1 LRVFVTGG
9 GTGGH
14 LYPALAIA
22 RALVKAEPRI
32 EPFFIGA
39 RRGIERDVL
48 PTTEFSHELLDL
60 HPLYRSRPWENW
72 RTVRGLL
79 SAWGRISSLARED
92 RPRFVIGT
100 GGYAAGATMM
110 FAARRDIPLFIQEQ
124 NSFPGRT
131 VRAFSRYAREIYL
144 GFPEGGALLPG
155 RARARAVFTGN
166 PIAPPPTPL
175 PPKAPARAA
184 WGLTDTGNVVLV
196 FGGSQGSAALNA
208 VIDAWIARGL
218 PDGLQMI
225 WATGKAHFERH
236 ASRESLRVRVRAY
249 LSPIADAYAAS
260 DLAITRAGAMT
271 TAELAA
277 WQIPP
282 ILVPLPTAAADH
294 QTVNAKA
301 LAAAGA
307 ARWIRQD
314 ELTVDRLDAL
324 VRELVSTPDALR
336 SIARAE
342 LERARPD
349 AAHDIARRILDAV
362 DLNQPLK
369 GSEILSVRQDSRSL
383 TP

>member
-1 LRVFVTGG
+1 LRIFVTGG

-22 RALVKAEPRI
+22 RALVKLEPRI
-32 EPFFIGA
+32 EPLFIGA

-48 PTTEFSHELLDL
+48 PTTEFEHELLDL

-72 RTVRGLL
+72 RTLRGLV
-79 SAWGRISSLARED
+79 SAWSRIATLARQD
-92 RPRFVIGT
+92 RPRLVIGT

-110 FAARRDIPLFIQEQ
+110 FAARRNIPLFIQEQ

-144 GFPEGGALLPG
+144 GFPEGGAPLPE
-155 RARARAVFTGN
+155 RARQRALFTGN
-166 PIAPPPTPL
+166 PIAPPPVPL
-175 PPKAPARAA
+175 PSKPPARAA
-184 WGLTDTGNVVLV
+184 WALSDTGTVVLV
-196 FGGSQGSAALNA
+196 FGGSQGSAALNS
-208 VIDAWIARGL
+208 VIDAWVARGL
-218 PDGLQMI
+218 PKDVQMI
-225 WATGKAHFERH
+225 WATGKAHFDRH
-236 ASRESLRVRVRAY
+236 AARESTRVRVRAY
-249 LSPIADAYAAS
+249 LAPIADAYAAS

-307 ARWIRQD
+307 ARWIPQD

-324 VRELVSTPDALR
+324 VRELIATPDALQA
-336 SIARAE
+336 IARAE

-349 AAHDIARRILDAV
+349 AAQDIARRILSAV
-362 DLNQPLK
+362 DLNQF
-369 GSEILSVRQDSRSL
+369 
-383 TP
+383 

>member
-1 LRVFVTGG
+1 LRIFVTGG

-22 RALVKAEPRI
+22 RALVRLDPRLD
-32 EPFFIGA
+32 PLFIGA

-48 PTTEFSHELLDL
+48 PTTEFRHELLDL
-60 HPLYRSRPWENW
+60 HPIYRSAPWQNW
-72 RTVRGLL
+72 KTARGLVT
-79 SAWGRISSLARED
+79 AWQRIGALAREAT
-92 RPRFVIGT
+92 PRLVIGT

-110 FAARRDIPLFIQEQ
+110 FAARRKIPLFIQEQ

-144 GFPEGGALLPG
+144 GFPEGGELLPPD
-155 RARARAVFTGN
+155 ARARAVFTGN

-175 PPKAPARAA
+175 PPKEPARAA
-184 WGLTDTGNVVLV
+184 WKLRGEGTVVLV

-218 PDGLQMI
+218 PDRVQLI
-225 WATGKAHFERH
+225 WATGKGHFDKH
-236 ASRESLRVRVRAY
+236 AARESERVRVRPY
-249 LSPIADAYAAS
+249 LAPIADAYAAS

-307 ARWIRQD
+307 ARWVRQS
-314 ELTVDRLDAL
+314 ELDVDRLDAL
-324 VRELVSTPDALR
+324 VRDLVGAPGALA
-336 SIARAE
+336 SIAAAE
-342 LERARPD
+342 LERARPL
-349 AAHDIARRILDAV
+349 AAEDIARRILTAV
-362 DLNQPLK
+362 DIK
-369 GSEILSVRQDSRSL
+369 
-383 TP
+383 

>member
-22 RALVKAEPRI
+22 RALVKLEPQL

-48 PTTEFSHELLDL
+48 PTTEFPHQLLDL
-60 HPLYRSRPWENW
+60 HPLYRSRPWQNW
-72 RTVRGLL
+72 RTVRGLV
-79 SAWGRISSLARED
+79 SAWGRISTLARQSP
-92 RPRFVIGT
+92 PRLVIGT
-100 GGYAAGATMM
+100 GGYAAGATMA

-131 VRAFSRYAREIYL
+131 VRTFSRYAREIYL
-144 GFPEGGALLPG
+144 GFPEGGARLPKH
-155 RARARAVFTGN
+155 AQARAVYTGN
-166 PIAPPPTPL
+166 PISPPPSPL
-175 PPKAPARAA
+175 PDKREARAA
-184 WGLTDTGNVVLV
+184 WELSDGGVVILV
-196 FGGSQGSAALNA
+196 FGGSQGSAGLNE
-208 VIDAWIARGL
+208 VIDSWIAREL
-218 PDGLQMI
+218 PDGVQVI
-225 WATGKAHFERH
+225 WATGKAHFERY
-236 ASRESLRVRVRAY
+236 ASRESTRVRVRAY
-249 LSPIADAYAAS
+249 LAPIADAYAAA

-277 WQIPP
+277 WGIPP

-307 ARWIRQD
+307 ARWIAQS
-314 ELTVDRLDAL
+314 ELTVDRLDAM
-324 VRELVSTPDALR
+324 VRELMLTPRALE

-342 LERARPD
+342 RERARPD
-349 AAHDIARRILDAV
+349 AADTIARRILSYV
-362 DLNQPLK
+362 DLNPHPN
-369 GSEILSVRQDSRSL
+369 GVR
-383 TP
+383 

>member
-1 LRVFVTGG
+1 VRIFVTGG

-22 RALVKAEPRI
+22 RALVKLESRLDPL
-32 EPFFIGA
+32 FIGA

-48 PTTEFSHELLDL
+48 PTTEFRHELLDL
-60 HPLYRSRPWENW
+60 HPLYRTRPWQNW
-72 RTVRGLL
+72 RTARGLV
-79 SAWGRISSLARED
+79 SAWARIAALARES
-92 RPRFVIGT
+92 PPHFVIGT

-110 FAARRDIPLFIQEQ
+110 FAARRKIPLFIQEQ

-131 VRAFSRYAREIYL
+131 VRVFSRYAREIYL
-144 GFPEGGALLPG
+144 GFPEGGDLLPE
-155 RARARAVFTGN
+155 RAQARAVFTGN
-166 PIAPPPTPL
+166 PIAPPPIPR
-175 PPKAPARAA
+175 PAKAPARAA
-184 WGLTDTGNVVLV
+184 WGLDPDGTVVLV

-208 VIDAWIARGL
+208 AIDAWVVRGL
-218 PDGLQMI
+218 PDGVQLI
-225 WATGKAHFERH
+225 WATGKAHFDRH
-236 ASRESLRVRVRAY
+236 APRESARVRVRPY

-260 DLAITRAGAMT
+260 DMAITRSGAMT

-314 ELTVDRLDAL
+314 ELTTDRLDAL
-324 VRELVSTPDALR
+324 VRELIATPGALASLADR
-336 SIARAE
+336 E
-342 LERARPD
+342 LERARPK
-349 AAHDIARRILDAV
+349 AAEDIARRILSAV
-362 DLNQPLK
+362 DLNQ
-369 GSEILSVRQDSRSL
+369 IRS
-383 TP
+383 

>member
-1 LRVFVTGG
+1 MRIFVTGG

-22 RALVKAEPRI
+22 RALVKLDARI

-48 PTTEFSHELLDL
+48 PTTEFRHELLDL
-60 HPLYRSRPWENW
+60 HPLYRSRPWQNW
-72 RTVRGLL
+72 RTARGLV
-79 SAWGRISSLARED
+79 SAWARIASLAHAEH
-92 RPRFVIGT
+92 PRLVIGT

-144 GFPEGGALLPG
+144 GFPEGGALLPE
-155 RARARAVFTGN
+155 RARTRAVYTGN

-175 PPKAPARAA
+175 PAKSPARAA
-184 WGLTDTGNVVLV
+184 WGLADSGRVILV

-208 VIDAWIARGL
+208 VIDAWVARGL
-218 PDGLQMI
+218 PEGLQMI
-225 WATGKAHFERH
+225 WATGKAHYDRH
-236 ASRESLRVRVRAY
+236 AARESARVRVRAY
-249 LSPIADAYAAS
+249 LAPIADAYAAS

-314 ELTVDRLDAL
+314 ELTVDRLDTV
-324 VRELVSTPDALR
+324 VRELVASPDALQ

-342 LERARPD
+342 LERARPQ
-349 AAHDIARRILDAV
+349 AAQDIARRILTAV
-362 DLNQPLK
+362 DLNQIP
-369 GSEILSVRQDSRSL
+369 S
-383 TP
+383 